1 MLNNYFHT
9 YVVEIV
15 EIEDIK
21 EEEVEDQSGGDQQK
35 IKEEVVNVEQVS
47 QCVHWCMNPVLLDR
61 IMEAKFQITSHVKS
75 VMILKLEIFKL
86 RT

>member
-1 MLNNYFHT
+1 MMVQFVLNNYFYI

-21 EEEVEDQSGGDQQK
+21 EEVDVEVQSGGDQQK

-47 QCVHWCMNPVLLDR
+47 YCVYWCINLVFLD
-61 IMEAKFQITSHVKS
+61 
-75 VMILKLEIFKL
+75 
-86 RT
+86 